1 MDEENIFLGEASY
14 RFIRYRLIKKYS
26 THDKE
31 RTAAELLNS
40 EHSHSHG
47 QKFMALE
54 NTKTDFF
61 TDSNIRCRVWFAG
74 APRASTTPDKHQNL
88 QR

>member
-14 RFIRYRLIKKYS
+14 RFIRIPVNQKYS
-26 THDKE
+26 TTACQE
-31 RTAAELLNS
+31 RAAANS
-40 EHSHSHG
+40 KHSHSHG

-54 NTKTDFF
+54 NTKTDFHRF
-61 TDSNIRCRVWFAG
+61 SNIRCRVWFAG

-88 QR
+88 QRR